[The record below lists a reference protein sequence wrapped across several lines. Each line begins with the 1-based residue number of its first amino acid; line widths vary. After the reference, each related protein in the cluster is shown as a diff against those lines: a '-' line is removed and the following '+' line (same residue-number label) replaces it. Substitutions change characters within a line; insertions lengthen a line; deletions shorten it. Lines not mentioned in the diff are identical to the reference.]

1 MEPTKSHGPAGNDF
15 VPSMIV
21 IEPRALGD
29 LFDILRSDGYTLVGP
44 TVRDQVIVYDEIHS
58 TEDLPIGWTDQQ
70 EPGSYRL
77 QKRDDQAY
85 FGFAVGPHSWKK
97 YLFPSSERLYQVS
110 RDGKDLTITT
120 DGAGATKLAFIAA
133 RSCELHAIAIQ
144 DKVFTGGVYSDPH
157 YRARRENVFILAV
170 NCTEPGKTCFCAS
183 MGTGPAVDPGFDLA
197 LTEIIDDT
205 RHDFL
210 VQIGSERGGEVLQ
223 QVRHRA
229 ATGDDERQRERLL
242 DEASRRMGRSMD
254 TAGLKELLSRNL
266 ENPRWDEVA
275 QRCLSCANCTMVCP
289 TCFCSTVEDVTD
301 LSGDHAERWRKWDSC
316 FTMDFSYIVGGSVR
330 ASTRSR
336 YRQWLT
342 HKLGTWHDQFGS
354 SGCVGCGRCITWCP
368 VGIDIVEEAA
378 AIRRTDGDKVRRKR
392 PA

>member
-1 MEPTKSHGPAGNDF
+1 
-15 VPSMIV
+15 MIV